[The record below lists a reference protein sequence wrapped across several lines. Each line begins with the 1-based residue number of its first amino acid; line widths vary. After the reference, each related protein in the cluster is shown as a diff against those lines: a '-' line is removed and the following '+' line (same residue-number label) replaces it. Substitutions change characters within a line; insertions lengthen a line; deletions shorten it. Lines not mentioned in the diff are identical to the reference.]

1 MVFRR
6 IYFLVFLVALLAL
19 LAVGPVVA
27 AETKVVS
34 GADIKRAVEAQL
46 QLSGKR
52 GEVLLGDERLFY
64 PCDKD
69 LTVEPIGASWRT
81 MRVNCTAPRSWS
93 IHVRTSVVTAHFVEA
108 TALGG
113 QPDGQNVVQRVVLV
127 QSVASGE
134 ILTKDHIKIE
144 ELSFRTAPAGF
155 SRLKQVIGR
164 RVKRSLSLGQPVQ
177 ARHLHPDW
185 VVESGQ
191 TVEIEHKLGQISVV
205 TSGKA
210 LENGQMHD
218 FIEVENLK
226 NGKKQHFF
234 VIGAK
239 KVATAAKM
247 DAM

>member
-1 MVFRR
+1 MVSKRK
-6 IYFLVFLVALLAL
+6 YFLFFLVALLAL
-19 LAVGPVVA
+19 IAVAPVVA
-27 AETKVVS
+27 ATKVVS

-46 QLSGKR
+46 ELSGKR

-64 PCDKD
+64 PCDSD
-69 LTVEPIGASWRT
+69 LTVERIGTSWRT

-93 IHVRTSVVTAHFVEA
+93 VHVRTSVVTANVA
-108 TALGG
+108 AAPALVDQHTG
-113 QPDGQNVVQRVVLV
+113 QDMVQRVVLV
-127 QSVASGE
+127 QSVATGE
-134 ILTKDHIKIE
+134 ILTQDHVKIE

-164 RVKRSLSLGQPVQ
+164 RLKRALSLGQPVQ

-185 VVESGQ
+185 VIENGQ

-218 FIEVENLK
+218 LIEVENLK

-239 KVATAAKM
+239 KVATAAKL